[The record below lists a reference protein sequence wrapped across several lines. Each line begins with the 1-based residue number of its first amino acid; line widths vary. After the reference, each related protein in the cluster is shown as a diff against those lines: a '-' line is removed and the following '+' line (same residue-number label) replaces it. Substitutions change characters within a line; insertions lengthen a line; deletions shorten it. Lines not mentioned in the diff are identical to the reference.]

1 VENYC
6 HKVQYYETDQ
16 MQIVHH
22 SNYIRWF
29 EEARTFYLEQIG
41 FGYDRMENEGI
52 TCPVLEVLC
61 KYLSMV
67 RFPEKVLISTKIV
80 GFSGVRM
87 TLEYEIRD
95 QLSGKIRTIGHSK
108 HCFVGRAGK
117 PVMLSKENPELFELL
132 KSHVSEESGIG
143 QV

>member
-1 VENYC
+1 MDNYC

-29 EEARTFYLEQIG
+29 EEARTYYLEQIG
-41 FGYDRMENEGI
+41 FAYDRMEKEGI
-52 TCPVLEVLC
+52 TCPVLEINC

-67 RFPEKVLISTKIV
+67 RFPDSVLISTKITAFT
-80 GFSGVRM
+80 GIRM

-95 QLSGKIRTIGHSK
+95 RESGKIRTTGHSR
-108 HCFVGRAGK
+108 HCFIGASGK
-117 PVMLSKENPELFELL
+117 PVELSRENRELFELL
-132 KSHVSEESGIG
+132 RSHFNDESGSG
-143 QV
+143 Q